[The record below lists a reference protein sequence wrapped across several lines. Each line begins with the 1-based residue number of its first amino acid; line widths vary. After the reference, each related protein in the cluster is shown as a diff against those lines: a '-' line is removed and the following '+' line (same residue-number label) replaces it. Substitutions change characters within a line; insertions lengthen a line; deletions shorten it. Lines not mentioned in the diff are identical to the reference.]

1 VSASIAA
8 TQGLARCS
16 ICEQLHR
23 VGSLPPDLRAWCSRC
38 GARITLRKS
47 DSLRRSWAFLIAAF
61 VFYIPAN
68 LYPVMYVSML
78 GPPEGDTIF
87 SGVIAMFDAG
97 WWAIGSLIFVASIM
111 VPLTKLLSLTYLL
124 LSVKRASTW
133 RPRDRTRLYNFV
145 ELIGHW
151 SMLDVFVVSLTV
163 ALVQLGAVAEV
174 QAGLGATWFAAVVVL
189 TMFAAMSFDPR
200 LIWDEAGQ
208 PEKSEDSP

>member
-1 VSASIAA
+1 MSASVAA
-8 TQGLARCS
+8 AQGLARCS

-23 VGSLPPDLRAWCSRC
+23 VGSLPPDAPAWCSRC
-38 GARITLRKS
+38 GSRITLRKS
-47 DSLRRSWAFLIAAF
+47 DSLRRSSAFLIAAF

-78 GPPEGDTIF
+78 GPPEGDTIL

-97 WWAIGSLIFVASIM
+97 WWGIGSLIFVASIM

-124 LSVKRASTW
+124 LSVQRASTW

-145 ELIGHW
+145 EFIGHW